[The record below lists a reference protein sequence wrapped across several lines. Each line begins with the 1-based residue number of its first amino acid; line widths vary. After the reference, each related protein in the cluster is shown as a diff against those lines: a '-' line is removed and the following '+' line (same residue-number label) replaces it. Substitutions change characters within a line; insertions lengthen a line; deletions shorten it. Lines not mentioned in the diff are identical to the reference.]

1 MRSSK
6 RSAVTLALA
15 ALAPGLNG
23 CAEIA
28 GLEDR
33 QVIQLMTIAENQAAP
48 RAIALDE
55 EAIYWINTGNDGSQ
69 GSFKGG
75 ALRRQIKDD
84 WAVIDLLGPS
94 DEVPDA
100 LALDAT
106 HVYWS
111 STDAAFIKDDC
122 DPDAGDTRDKL
133 LKLPKAAP
141 IPAAGGEMLWGSCG
155 AATAIALS
163 ADNVYSARPNANRIT
178 SVSKQ
183 GGSRTNLTE
192 GGKPRDVVIDGSV
205 VYWTDPEN
213 KTLSVIDISGDAP
226 KKDLFTELE
235 PPGLLALDEANL
247 YWLHGNNV
255 MRLPRSGADG
265 DAAVLLL
272 DKELPSAPAGIATY
286 GDYLYI
292 TVQEAKSV
300 YRLRKDGAG
309 GPQQIAANQEGPTG
323 IAADGTGVYWT
334 NSGSGQIVRFNDE

>member
-6 RSAVTLALA
+6 CSAVTLALA

-33 QVIQLMTIAENQAAP
+33 QVIQLMTIAENQADP

-55 EAIYWINTGNDGSQ
+55 EAIYWINRGNDGSQ
-69 GSFKGG
+69 GSFTGG

-94 DEVPDA
+94 NEVPDA
-100 LALDAT
+100 IALDAT

-111 STDAAFIKDDC
+111 STDAAFQGDC

-155 AATAIALS
+155 AASAIALS
-163 ADNVYSARPNANRIT
+163 TDNVYSARPNANRIT

-192 GGKPRDVVIDGSV
+192 GGEPLYVVIDGSL
-205 VYWTDPEN
+205 VYWTDPKN

-226 KKDLFTELE
+226 KKELFSELE
-235 PPGLLALDEANL
+235 PPGLLVLDEANL

-255 MRLPRSGADG
+255 MRFPRSGADG

-272 DKELPSAPAGIATY
+272 DKELPSPPAGIATY

-309 GPQQIAANQEGPTG
+309 GPQEIAANQEGPTG